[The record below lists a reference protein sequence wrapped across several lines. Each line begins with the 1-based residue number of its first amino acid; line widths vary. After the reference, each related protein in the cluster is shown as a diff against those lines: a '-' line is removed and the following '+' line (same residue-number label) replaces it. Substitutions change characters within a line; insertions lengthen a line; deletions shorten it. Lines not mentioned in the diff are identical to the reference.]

1 MHGKQYRSFIASVS
15 PALPNSAKL
24 SDLRITP
31 TLILGSPPLSDLRIT
46 PLLSSSHHG
55 VRRRIPGR
63 AALLHG
69 AEAVRGRLTSIEL
82 QSMWLVV
89 CQTVSRWVHRSLDWT
104 FSRLV
109 RQLVG
114 QSVGLS
120 VNLSAVM
127 QSVERFDQLVGRW
140 KKFSF
145 HSNLYPFKKAYSTQA
160 GSLLAVVHSVNK
172 HARQSHAT
180 RWVQLVVA
188 LVITSPRI
196 CYPGFLV

>member
-120 VNLSAVM
+120 VN
-127 QSVERFDQLVGRW
+127 
-140 KKFSF
+140 
-145 HSNLYPFKKAYSTQA
+145 STQA